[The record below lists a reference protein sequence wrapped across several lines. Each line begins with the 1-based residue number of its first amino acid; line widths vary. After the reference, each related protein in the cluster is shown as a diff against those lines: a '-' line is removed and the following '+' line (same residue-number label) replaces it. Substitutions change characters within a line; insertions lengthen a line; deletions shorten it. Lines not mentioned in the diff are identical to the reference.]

1 VLVLPSRYES
11 LSFVALEAWAMGK
24 PVLANARAQAVDGQI
39 ERSGGGRTY
48 GSDRDFAH
56 ALATLDP
63 ATAAHLG
70 ARGRAFVD
78 VHYRWPAIEARFA
91 AHLAT
96 VFGWRD
102 D

>member
-1 VLVLPSRYES
+1 
-11 LSFVALEAWAMGK
+11 VA
-24 PVLANARAQAVDGQI
+24 GQI

-48 GSDRDFAH
+48 ANDRDFAH

-63 ATAAHLG
+63 ATATQLG
-70 ARGRAFVD
+70 IRGRAFVD

-102 D
+102 DEQTAS